1 MVGVASQIIFC
12 IFAAAVIGSVAGYLI
27 RGLRSDARIADVEKL
42 WKAKLDQ
49 RDGELAALREGGA
62 SSAPQAIAGEAKSPH
77 ANNSIDLP
85 TPASPIAGAPEKNVG
100 QFEDKLSEALS
111 LIEKLARSQERMENE
126 LAALRK
132 GNSDEF
138 KLQPSSPKT

>member
-1 MVGVASQIIFC
+1 MIGVASQIIFC

-27 RGLRSDARIADVEKL
+27 RGLRSDARVAEVEKL
-42 WKAKLDQ
+42 WKSKLDQ

-62 SSAPQAIAGEAKSPH
+62 SVAPIAIVGEPSSPH
-77 ANNSIDLP
+77 AGGSIETPTSARLAVKTPENN
-85 TPASPIAGAPEKNVG
+85 AG

-126 LAALRK
+126 IAALRK
-132 GNSDEF
+132 GDSNEL
-138 KLQPSSPKT
+138 KLEPSAPKP